1 MKENLIIIF
10 FALILAIIVFA
21 IKGLILAWLIVWGAK
36 LFGHDLSEYFN
47 FMWVAFAIFFL
58 MLPSNK
64 R

>member
-21 IKGLILAWLIVWGAK
+21 IRGLILAWLIVWGAK
-36 LFGHDLSEYFN
+36 LFGRDLSEYFN

>member
-1 MKENLIIIF
+1 MKKNLIIIF

-21 IKGLILAWLIVWGAK
+21 TRGLILAWLIVWGAK
-36 LFGHDLSEYFN
+36 LFGRGLSEYFN